1 MTKMILILQ
10 NIMLRINKAFN
21 FFRAKWIWYKPLKV
35 EILIYDYSGFSLIKD
50 YIKSFNYD
58 YIYTRSEQI
67 NIPIFLISLLN
78 SFFSGINL
86 KQIYLDSLIE
96 IIQPK
101 IIITCV
107 DNNINFYSI
116 SHRFPH
122 IKFIFIQ
129 NGTRNA
135 KGDIFE
141 ILKKNKQFK
150 VDYMFVHGKAIGEYY
165 SRFIKG
171 KYIPVGSFLSNKFP
185 KQYNKTRKKNIL
197 FISQYINDEISKKCE
212 ITYIN
217 ETRLLSFLMEWC
229 TENNEYLYVLG
240 RTGSNE
246 EEKYFRAHLGDC
258 KWKFLYSKNKNLSY
272 KAIDNS
278 KVVVCVDSTL
288 GFESLSRGNKTL
300 FFTFKNFDKLGS
312 AKFGWPLKFP
322 ESGLFWSNT
331 LTHEIF
337 NKKMT
342 FIYHMSSDKW
352 NHFTKNKFDDLMIL
366 DRNNSKFN
374 KLIKNLV
381 T

>member
-141 ILKKNKQFK
+141 ILKK
-150 VDYMFVHGKAIGEYY
+150 
-165 SRFIKG
+165 
-171 KYIPVGSFLSNKFP
+171 
-185 KQYNKTRKKNIL
+185 T
-197 FISQYINDEISKKCE
+197 
-212 ITYIN
+212 
-217 ETRLLSFLMEWC
+217 
-229 TENNEYLYVLG
+229 
-240 RTGSNE
+240 
-246 EEKYFRAHLGDC
+246 
-258 KWKFLYSKNKNLSY
+258 
-272 KAIDNS
+272 NS
-278 KVVVCVDSTL
+278 
-288 GFESLSRGNKTL
+288 
-300 FFTFKNFDKLGS
+300 
-312 AKFGWPLKFP
+312 LK
-322 ESGLFWSNT
+322 
-331 LTHEIF
+331 
-337 NKKMT
+337 
-342 FIYHMSSDKW
+342 
-352 NHFTKNKFDDLMIL
+352 
-366 DRNNSKFN
+366 
-374 KLIKNLV
+374 
-381 T
+381 